1 MRITANAAQRGALIV
16 FEGCDRSGKT
26 TVCERLVKHLND
38 TKQLGKGV
46 QIVKCFTFLKL
57 LHFVCSSETYL
68 SGNQFENRK

>member
-46 QIVKCFTFLKL
+46 QNADREKVYVQII
-57 LHFVCSSETYL
+57 
-68 SGNQFENRK
+68 

>member
-46 QIVKCFTFLKL
+46 QIVKTIP
-57 LHFVCSSETYL
+57 
-68 SGNQFENRK
+68 